1 MHEVVDFVDSG
12 EVIKKEEEKS
22 VQEADQIAKPE
33 DEDEGVQM
41 REDDD
46 GGDLLDPSDAPNV
59 GMDPRMSIVDLEQS
73 LKMELAGRKVQGM
86 TLDDGDKATS
96 TNGVA
101 AAATAAA
108 KNTSATDAAAK
119 KKKKGCCVIS

>member
-33 DEDEGVQM
+33 DGDEGVQM

-46 GGDLLDPSDAPNV
+46 GGDPKFSYHKPFANECLRSAMPCARPCEPNQ
-59 GMDPRMSIVDLEQS
+59 RYASQI
-73 LKMELAGRKVQGM
+73 
-86 TLDDGDKATS
+86 
-96 TNGVA
+96 
-101 AAATAAA
+101 
-108 KNTSATDAAAK
+108 
-119 KKKKGCCVIS
+119 

>member
-1 MHEVVDFVDSG
+1 
-12 EVIKKEEEKS
+12 
-22 VQEADQIAKPE
+22 
-33 DEDEGVQM
+33 M

-46 GGDLLDPSDAPNV
+46 GDLLEPSAAPNV

-73 LKMELAGRKVQGM
+73 LKKELAGRKVQGM

-96 TNGVA
+96 TNGAAA

>member
-59 GMDPRMSIVDLEQS
+59 GMDPRMSIVDLEAS
-73 LKMELAGRKVQGM
+73 LKRELSERKVVGM
-86 TLDDGDKATS
+86 TLDDGDKNTS
-96 TNGVA
+96 TNGA
-101 AAATAAA
+101 AAA
-108 KNTSATDAAAK
+108 KNKSAADDATAK